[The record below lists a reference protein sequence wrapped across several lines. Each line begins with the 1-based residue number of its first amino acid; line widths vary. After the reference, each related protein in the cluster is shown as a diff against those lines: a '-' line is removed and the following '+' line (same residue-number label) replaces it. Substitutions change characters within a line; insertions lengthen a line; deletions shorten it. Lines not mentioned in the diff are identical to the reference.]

1 MLIDLKTAG
10 QQIRHTRQQLGI
22 SQAELARLADVSRA
36 TIVGLENGSIK
47 EIGVNRLNRIVAA
60 NRIAKRPSETPA
72 PPQRKSENLNLSFPY
87 DWSNPAM
94 SDSLLIGKV
103 VERGLFEDMV
113 KVAVRYGIAPLRRA
127 VTAFTARNRA
137 AAPGLTRML
146 ANIEKAMQCSS
157 PLPHAGEGRGRG

>member
-10 QQIRHTRQQLGI
+10 HQIRRSRQQLGI

-36 TIVGLENGSIK
+36 TVVGLENGSIK

-60 NRIAKRPSETPA
+60 SRAPRLARPAARPSK
-72 PPQRKSENLNLSFPY
+72 RKSQTLELSFPY

-94 SDSLLIGKV
+94 SDSLLIAKV
-103 VERGLFEDMV
+103 VERGLFEDMA
-113 KVAVRYGIAPLRRA
+113 KVAARYGVTSLRRA
-127 VTAFTARNRA
+127 VTAFTALNRA

-146 ANIEKAMQCSS
+146 SNIEKAM
-157 PLPHAGEGRGRG
+157 HA